1 MRASALV
8 RPVLDGGRVAELG
21 DHETLAAA
29 GGRYTALLAAGER
42 AAAERAAGE
51 RAAGE
56 RALST
61 A

>member
-29 GGRYTALLAAGER
+29 GGRYTAL
-42 AAAERAAGE
+42 RAAGE